1 VCTVTVVPHSSGARI
16 VCNRDERRSRPDAEA
31 PVVRT
36 GGGLQTVWPRDPESG
51 GTWIGTNEAGLVL
64 VLINRNPRGYAPAP
78 AGKRSRG
85 TIIPALVTL
94 HDMRD
99 VLARVRQLNGREF
112 EPFTLLAYQR
122 TRLLCANNIGA
133 GVNVNTAAVSRPMVF
148 TSSSLGDHLVCG
160 PRRELFARLVC
171 GTPAPLDGQRAFHRH
186 AWTHRPEISVCM
198 SRPDAATVSRTV
210 IDVDRARV
218 RLQYSALPH

>member
-1 VCTVTVVPHSSGARI
+1 MCTVTVVPHSSGARI
-16 VCNRDERRSRPDAEA
+16 VCNRDERRSRPVAEA

-36 GGGLQTVWPRDPESG
+36 DGGLQTVWPRDPEGG

-64 VLINRNPRGYAPAP
+64 VLINRNPRGHVPAP

-85 TIIPALVTL
+85 TIIPALLTL
-94 HDMRD
+94 DDMRG
-99 VLARVRQLNGREF
+99 VLAHLTQLNGEDF

-133 GVNVNTAAVSRPMVF
+133 GVNVDTAAVSRPMVF

>member
-64 VLINRNPRGYAPAP
+64 VLINRNPRGHVPAP

-94 HDMRD
+94 HEMRD
-99 VLARVRQLNGREF
+99 VLARVRQLSGPDF

-122 TRLLCANNIGA
+122 TRLLCAKNIHA
-133 GVNVNTAAVSRPMVF
+133 GVKVDTAAVSRPMVF

-171 GTPAPLDGQRAFHRH
+171 GTRAPLDGQRAFHRH
-186 AWTHRPEISVCM
+186 TWTHRPEISVCM

-218 RLQYSALPH
+218 RFRYSALPR